1 MINSCVYN
9 SQQAHAMILSVGQG
23 ANTALEDAGT
33 WVGVLITPT
42 AFTFIDRSTS
52 IYTPQHPFR
61 PSFIHPHTRYTHPQ
75 NTVYIASYL
84 RDALRL
90 FPSPTGKGQ
99 AIEAA
104 FRAFQDV
111 RVPHCT
117 AIQARF
123 IV

>member
-1 MINSCVYN
+1 MDGCAYSSLLRHHLLSSIGPRTDPHPSTP
-9 SQQAHAMILSVGQG
+9 SGPWSSIHAH
-23 ANTALEDAGT
+23 D
-33 WVGVLITPT
+33 TP
-42 AFTFIDRSTS
+42 
-52 IYTPQHPFR
+52 
-61 PSFIHPHTRYTHPQ
+61 PHTLG
-75 NTVYIASYL
+75 TVYIASYL

-117 AIQARF
+117 AIQVRLF
-123 IV
+123 GWFGEGV